1 MFEKQLKIRKN
12 LDFWQFAET
21 ELLDGLY
28 WEELYNKGRRVTT
41 FKCPITEELAN
52 GPCPV
57 PYTDRSERGREV
69 SEPELVQSSHFP
81 LITGTDILRL
91 LVGQTEQ
98 HATYSNLQI

>member
-1 MFEKQLKIRKN
+1 MDLSEGLFEDQLKIRKN
-12 LDFWQFAET
+12 IDFWDFAET

-57 PYTDRSERGREV
+57 PYTDRSDRPQREMNLDLHV
-69 SEPELVQSSHFP
+69 NSLLS
-81 LITGTDILRL
+81 LLGT
-91 LVGQTEQ
+91 
-98 HATYSNLQI
+98 

>member
-1 MFEKQLKIRKN
+1 MDPSEGLFEDQLKIRKN
-12 LDFWQFAET
+12 IDFWDFAET

-57 PYTDRSERGREV
+57 PYTDRNVMYENRMLGVPRMRQLKVTNTSCLDTLNPVFASAIR
-69 SEPELVQSSHFP
+69 
-81 LITGTDILRL
+81 
-91 LVGQTEQ
+91 
-98 HATYSNLQI
+98 